1 LITPEQLA
9 VGGSEQAHQKA
20 LFCWAALNLHLYP
33 QLKYMYHIPNGGLRG
48 KREAANLKA
57 SGVKSGV
64 PDIHLPAKCGQYGG
78 LYLELKK
85 IKGGSVSPEQKDWI
99 DFLTGQG
106 YAAYVVKGW
115 IEAKSCLEWYL
126 KLPR

>member
-1 LITPEQLA
+1 MITPEQLA
-9 VGGSEQAHQKA
+9 SSGSELAHQKA
-20 LFCWAALNLHLYP
+20 LFCWAALNLNKYP
-33 QLKYMYHIPNGGLRG
+33 ELKYMYHIPNGGRRE

-64 PDIHLPAKCGQYGG
+64 PDIHLPTKCGQYSG

-85 IKGGSVSPEQKDWI
+85 LKGGSASDEQKDWI
-99 DFLTGQG
+99 DYLTKAG

-115 IEAKSCLEWYL
+115 IEAVSCLQWYL
-126 KLPR
+126 KLER